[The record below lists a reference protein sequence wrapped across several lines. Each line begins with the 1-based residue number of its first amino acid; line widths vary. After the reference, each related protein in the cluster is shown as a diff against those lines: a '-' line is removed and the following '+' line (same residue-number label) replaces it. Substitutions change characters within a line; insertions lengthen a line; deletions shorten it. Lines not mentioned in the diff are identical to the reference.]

1 MDDLDF
7 SAKPAPRPEAAARA
21 AAQVAAQSPLYQP
34 ALALEFFRSTGTLEE
49 KPAGKP
55 IFSEHEKAG
64 GLFSKGA
71 RMYLLLEGEI
81 GLMIRNKFF
90 GVVKPGDV
98 FGELA
103 VIANLPRS
111 ATAMAKIN
119 CRVLSLD
126 EKQFHAAL
134 EKKPEFAL
142 MLMSTMVQ
150 RLRQSIA
157 KLGATGPAA
166 GAPAERSDILDRKT
180 LAGLQRELAMP
191 EAAQFPAGKV
201 IMSAG
206 AVGAF
211 MYVVLEGRVAISVGN
226 SVVERVG
233 SGGMFGEMALVDR
246 SARAASATAE
256 TDCKLLAINR
266 TDFLELVKA
275 KPAFGASLLKSV
287 ALRMQQLAQQV
298 AQQLH
303 PRVAG
308 GAKNGH
314 AQGCP
319 FPPGSLMR
327 RQFQRFE
334 YCGRLRALCRP
345 YFLRSTARGS
355 RVIKPA
361 FLSGERKS
369 GLTCRRAC
377 VIP

>member
-1 MDDLDF
+1 MSASMEDLDF
-7 SAKPAPRPEAAARA
+7 SAKPVPRPEAVARA

-34 ALALEFFRSTGTLEE
+34 ALALEFFRSAGTLEE

-55 IFSEHEKAG
+55 IFSENEKAG

-103 VIANLPRS
+103 VIAGLPRS

-157 KLGATGPAA
+157 KLGAASLPP

-180 LAGLQRELAMP
+180 LAGLQRALAAP
-191 EAAQFPAGKV
+191 EPAEFPAGKV

-211 MYVVLEGRVAISVGN
+211 MYVVLDGRVAISVAN
-226 SVVERVG
+226 SVIERVG
-233 SGGMFGEMALVDR
+233 SGGVFGEMALVDR
-246 SARAASATAE
+246 SARAASAVAE

-266 TDFLELVKA
+266 NDFLSLVKA
-275 KPAFGASLLKSV
+275 NPEFGASLLKSIAV
-287 ALRMQQLAQQV
+287 RMQQLAQQV
-298 AQQLH
+298 AQLQ
-303 PRVAG
+303 
-308 GAKNGH
+308 
-314 AQGCP
+314 
-319 FPPGSLMR
+319 
-327 RQFQRFE
+327 
-334 YCGRLRALCRP
+334 
-345 YFLRSTARGS
+345 T
-355 RVIKPA
+355 
-361 FLSGERKS
+361 
-369 GLTCRRAC
+369 
-377 VIP
+377 

>member
-7 SAKPAPRPEAAARA
+7 SAKPTPRPDAVARA

-34 ALALEFFRSTGTLEE
+34 ALALEFFRSAGTLEE

-55 IFSEHEKAG
+55 IFSENEKAG

-103 VIANLPRS
+103 VIADLPRS

-126 EKQFHAAL
+126 EKQFHSAL
-134 EKKPEFAL
+134 QKKPEFAL

-150 RLRQSIA
+150 RLRQSIV
-157 KLGATGPAA
+157 KLGTARPAVT
-166 GAPAERSDILDRKT
+166 PAERSDILDRKS
-180 LAGLQRELAMP
+180 LAGLEHELSTQEPAS
-191 EAAQFPAGKV
+191 FPAGKV

-211 MYVVLEGRVAISVGN
+211 MYVVMQGRVAISVGDN
-226 SVVERVG
+226 VVERVG
-233 SGGMFGEMALVDR
+233 PGGMFGEMALVDR

-266 TDFLELVKA
+266 NDFLGLVKA
-275 KPAFGASLLKSV
+275 NPAFGASLLKAIAV
-287 ALRMQQLAQQV
+287 RMQQLAQQV
-298 AQQLH
+298 AQL
-303 PRVAG
+303 
-308 GAKNGH
+308 
-314 AQGCP
+314 
-319 FPPGSLMR
+319 
-327 RQFQRFE
+327 
-334 YCGRLRALCRP
+334 
-345 YFLRSTARGS
+345 
-355 RVIKPA
+355 
-361 FLSGERKS
+361 
-369 GLTCRRAC
+369 
-377 VIP
+377 

>member
-1 MDDLDF
+1 MPMDDLDF
-7 SAKPAPRPEAAARA
+7 SAKPVSRPEVVAQLAAH
-21 AAQVAAQSPLYQP
+21 SPLYQP
-34 ALALEFFRSTGTLEE
+34 ALALEFFRCAGMVED

-55 IFSEHEKAG
+55 IFSENEKSG

-71 RMYLLLEGEI
+71 KMYLLLEGEI

-90 GVVKPGDV
+90 GVVRPGQV

-103 VIANLPRS
+103 VIAGLPRS

-150 RLRQSIA
+150 RLRESIA
-157 KLGATGPAA
+157 RLGAVGAA
-166 GAPAERSDILDRKT
+166 RGAAAERSDILDRKT
-180 LAGLQRELAMP
+180 LVSLQAALAAP
-191 EAAQFPAGKV
+191 EPAEFAAGKV

-211 MYVVLEGRVAISVGN
+211 MYVVLAGRAAISVGD

-233 SGGMFGEMALVDR
+233 PGGMFGEMALVDNCV
-246 SARAASATAE
+246 RAASASAE

-266 TDFLELVKA
+266 TDFLDLVKA
-275 KPAFGASLLKSV
+275 KPAFGASLLKSI

-298 AQQLH
+298 A
-303 PRVAG
+303 
-308 GAKNGH
+308 
-314 AQGCP
+314 
-319 FPPGSLMR
+319 
-327 RQFQRFE
+327 
-334 YCGRLRALCRP
+334 
-345 YFLRSTARGS
+345 
-355 RVIKPA
+355 
-361 FLSGERKS
+361 
-369 GLTCRRAC
+369 
-377 VIP
+377 

>member
-1 MDDLDF
+1 MEDLDF
-7 SAKPAPRPEAAARA
+7 SAKPTPRPEAVARA

-34 ALALEFFRSTGTLEE
+34 AVALEFFRAAGTLED

-55 IFSEHEKAG
+55 IFSENEKAS

-71 RMYLLLEGEI
+71 RMYLLLDGEI

-103 VIANLPRS
+103 VIAGLPRS

-150 RLRQSIA
+150 RLRQSIV
-157 KLGATGPAA
+157 KLGTAGPAA
-166 GAPAERSDILDRKT
+166 GAPAEHSDILDRKT
-180 LAGLQRELAMP
+180 LAGLRAAL
-191 EAAQFPAGKV
+191 AAQEPAEFQAGKV

-211 MYVVLEGRVAISVGN
+211 MYVVVEGSVAISVGN
-226 SVVERVG
+226 SVIERVG

-266 TDFLELVKA
+266 TDFLELVRA
-275 KPAFGASLLKSV
+275 EPAFGASLLKSIAV
-287 ALRMQQLAQQV
+287 RMQQLAQRV
-298 AQQLH
+298 AQLQ
-303 PRVAG
+303 
-308 GAKNGH
+308 
-314 AQGCP
+314 
-319 FPPGSLMR
+319 S
-327 RQFQRFE
+327 
-334 YCGRLRALCRP
+334 
-345 YFLRSTARGS
+345 
-355 RVIKPA
+355 
-361 FLSGERKS
+361 
-369 GLTCRRAC
+369 
-377 VIP
+377 

>member
-7 SAKPAPRPEAAARA
+7 SAKPTPRPDAVARA
-21 AAQVAAQSPLYQP
+21 AAQVTAQSPLYQP
-34 ALALEFFRSTGTLEE
+34 ALALEFFRSAGMLEE

-55 IFSEHEKAG
+55 IFSENEKAG

-103 VIANLPRS
+103 VIADLPRS

-126 EKQFHAAL
+126 EKQFHNAL
-134 EKKPEFAL
+134 QKKPEFAL

-150 RLRQSIA
+150 RLRQSII
-157 KLGATGPAA
+157 KLGTARPAVIA
-166 GAPAERSDILDRKT
+166 AERSDILDRKT
-180 LAGLQRELAMP
+180 LTGLERELASQEP
-191 EAAQFPAGKV
+191 ASFPAGKV

-211 MYVVLEGRVAISVGN
+211 MYVVMEGRVAISVGN

-233 SGGMFGEMALVDR
+233 PGGMFGEMALVDR

-266 TDFLELVKA
+266 GDFLGLVKA
-275 KPAFGASLLKSV
+275 NPVFGASLLKSIAV
-287 ALRMQQLAQQV
+287 RMQQLAQQV
-298 AQQLH
+298 AQLQ
-303 PRVAG
+303 A
-308 GAKNGH
+308 
-314 AQGCP
+314 
-319 FPPGSLMR
+319 
-327 RQFQRFE
+327 
-334 YCGRLRALCRP
+334 
-345 YFLRSTARGS
+345 
-355 RVIKPA
+355 
-361 FLSGERKS
+361 
-369 GLTCRRAC
+369 
-377 VIP
+377 

>member
-1 MDDLDF
+1 MAYQVFLHRFERRSRTRPAAPTVELRIKISVPMEDLDF
-7 SAKPAPRPEAAARA
+7 SAKPVPRPGAAARA
-21 AAQVAAQSPLYQP
+21 TAQVAAQSPLYQP
-34 ALALEFFRSTGTLEE
+34 ALALEFFRCAGTLEE

-55 IFSEHEKAG
+55 VFSENEKAG

-103 VIANLPRS
+103 VIADLPRS

-126 EKQFHAAL
+126 EKQFHTAL

-142 MLMSTMVQ
+142 MLMSSMVQ

-157 KLGATGPAA
+157 KLGASRPAA
-166 GAPAERSDILDRKT
+166 GAPAERSDILDRRT
-180 LAGLQRELAMP
+180 LAGLQQELA
-191 EAAQFPAGKV
+191 AQEPAVFPAGKV

-211 MYVVLEGRVAISVGN
+211 MYVVLEGRVAISVDT

-233 SGGMFGEMALVDR
+233 PGGLFGEMALVDR

-256 TDCKLLAINR
+256 SECKLLAINR
-266 TDFLELVKA
+266 TDFVNLVKA
-275 KPAFGASLLKSV
+275 KPAFGASLLKSIAV
-287 ALRMQQLAQQV
+287 RMQQLALQV
-298 AQQLH
+298 AQSQ
-303 PRVAG
+303 A
-308 GAKNGH
+308 
-314 AQGCP
+314 
-319 FPPGSLMR
+319 
-327 RQFQRFE
+327 
-334 YCGRLRALCRP
+334 
-345 YFLRSTARGS
+345 
-355 RVIKPA
+355 
-361 FLSGERKS
+361 
-369 GLTCRRAC
+369 
-377 VIP
+377 

>member
-7 SAKPAPRPEAAARA
+7 SAKPTPRPDAVARA

-34 ALALEFFRSTGTLEE
+34 ALALEFFRSAGTLEE

-55 IFSEHEKAG
+55 IFSENEKAG

-103 VIANLPRS
+103 VIADLPRS

-126 EKQFHAAL
+126 EKQFHSAL
-134 EKKPEFAL
+134 QKKPEFAL

-150 RLRQSIA
+150 RLRQSIV
-157 KLGATGPAA
+157 KLGTARPAVT
-166 GAPAERSDILDRKT
+166 PAERSDILDRKS
-180 LAGLQRELAMP
+180 LAGLEHELSTQEPAS
-191 EAAQFPAGKV
+191 FPAGKV

-211 MYVVLEGRVAISVGN
+211 MYVVMQGRVAIFVGDN
-226 SVVERVG
+226 VVERVG
-233 SGGMFGEMALVDR
+233 PGGMFGEMALVDR

-266 TDFLELVKA
+266 NDFLGLVKA
-275 KPAFGASLLKSV
+275 NPVFGASLLKSIAV
-287 ALRMQQLAQQV
+287 RMQQLAQQV
-298 AQQLH
+298 AQLQ
-303 PRVAG
+303 A
-308 GAKNGH
+308 
-314 AQGCP
+314 
-319 FPPGSLMR
+319 
-327 RQFQRFE
+327 
-334 YCGRLRALCRP
+334 
-345 YFLRSTARGS
+345 
-355 RVIKPA
+355 
-361 FLSGERKS
+361 
-369 GLTCRRAC
+369 
-377 VIP
+377 

>member
-1 MDDLDF
+1 MEDLDF
-7 SAKPAPRPEAAARA
+7 SAKPTPRPEAATRA
-21 AAQVAAQSPLYQP
+21 PAQVAAQSPLYQP
-34 ALALEFFRSTGTLEE
+34 AIALEFFRSAGTLEE

-55 IFSEHEKAG
+55 IFSENEKAG

-103 VIANLPRS
+103 VIAGLPRS

-126 EKQFHAAL
+126 EKQFHTAL

-157 KLGATGPAA
+157 KLGTARPPA
-166 GAPAERSDILDRKT
+166 APAEHSDILDRKT
-180 LAGLQRELAMP
+180 LAGLQQALT
-191 EAAQFPAGKV
+191 AQEPAEFPAGKT

-211 MYVVLEGRVAISVGN
+211 MYVVVDGRVAISVGN
-226 SVVERVG
+226 SVVEHVG
-233 SGGMFGEMALVDR
+233 PGGMFGEMALVDR

-256 TDCKLLAINR
+256 SDCTLLAINR
-266 TDFLELVKA
+266 TDFLNLVKS
-275 KPAFGASLLKSV
+275 KPEFGASLLKSIAV
-287 ALRMQQLAQQV
+287 RMQQLAQQV
-298 AQQLH
+298 AQLQ
-303 PRVAG
+303 P
-308 GAKNGH
+308 
-314 AQGCP
+314 
-319 FPPGSLMR
+319 
-327 RQFQRFE
+327 
-334 YCGRLRALCRP
+334 
-345 YFLRSTARGS
+345 
-355 RVIKPA
+355 
-361 FLSGERKS
+361 
-369 GLTCRRAC
+369 
-377 VIP
+377 